1 MRVKTVYIAD
11 KPKCNLSSFPN
22 FHISGSIKGMKEK
35 YYGKDALLVKCGS
48 YIYIMLVVARIFIFL
63 WLIN

>member
-1 MRVKTVYIAD
+1 MRVKTIYIAD

-35 YYGKDALLVKCGS
+35 YYGKDAFLVKCGS
-48 YIYIMLVVARIFIFL
+48 YIYNVSDCPDIYFSLAH
-63 WLIN
+63 